1 MNGRMMLGIIG
12 IFCSCGLAIA
22 DCDTRD
28 FDRTPPAAIRSDV
41 DNQFARF
48 QWATDGDLLAG
59 QSWLWH
65 YIWNRSPNAGL
76 GAIWDKAGIRFP
88 LTNPLPPGNK
98 FCNRK
103 FVAAIRTLPDVD
115 APIIYGTNKQRQDAV
130 VYVEDQAASQS
141 SASIFET
148 AYLDQQGKKVDVHV
162 GVFSERMAAGYSFQ
176 LNIVPD
182 LTVAISRL
190 SKVLSSSELESI
202 VSSAASQRANVR
214 SETLGASGR
223 EPVGLNELFSPPE
236 LAARLNQNYLFFR
249 VAEKALFRV
258 ETPAVEKINAE
269 IVVLDKDAH
278 VIFVGDV
285 EMLAPRR

>member
-1 MNGRMMLGIIG
+1 MPLTGDSQVNKKAFRI
-12 IFCSCGLAIA
+12 AINS
-22 DCDTRD
+22 RKM
-28 FDRTPPAAIRSDV
+28 
-41 DNQFARF
+41 ARF
-48 QWATDGDLLAG
+48 YPHDREKT
-59 QSWLWH
+59 
-65 YIWNRSPNAGL
+65 
-76 GAIWDKAGIRFP
+76 
-88 LTNPLPPGNK
+88 
-98 FCNRK
+98 
-103 FVAAIRTLPDVD
+103 V
-115 APIIYGTNKQRQDAV
+115 
-130 VYVEDQAASQS
+130 
-141 SASIFET
+141 
-148 AYLDQQGKKVDVHV
+148 
-162 GVFSERMAAGYSFQ
+162 
-176 LNIVPD
+176 NIVPD

-190 SKVLSSSELESI
+190 SKVLSSSERESI

-236 LAARLNQNYLFFR
+236 LAARLNQDYLFFR